1 MTTIVSQA
9 SISGREAGMSVS
21 ELSPN
26 GMLDEYLL
34 KQEPIFKNLVDLRE
48 KVILFQ
54 ETTRG
59 IKTN

>member
-34 KQEPIFKNLVDLRE
+34 KQEPIFKNLVYQRNQD
-48 KVILFQ
+48 
-54 ETTRG
+54 
-59 IKTN
+59 